1 MSEKHNPDNDI
12 NEEDAAPFEEETPAD
27 AVILS
32 PQGEGSPAGSSR
44 AEEETPADAVNLSE
58 RSESKDLTS
67 PSVILSEAK
76 DPTPQ
81 AESLP
86 EEGETPA
93 AGGAPSDEGAV
104 EDGTPSETEGGIPAP
119 AADPV
124 ILSERSASKDLT
136 SPSVILS
143 EAKDPTHQADALPE
157 EGETPAAGGA
167 PSDEG
172 AVEDGTPSE
181 TEGGIPDPAPADPDP
196 APKEKKSIIRRI
208 IGIVGYTVVVALML
222 LVAFILFSNMSGKV
236 TFIFGRTAMW
246 VKTESMAPQIPERS
260 YILVRK
266 APASEVKEGDVIVF
280 KSDDPSIAGSYNT
293 HRVIEIIG
301 VGAEFVTKGDNNAI
315 ADQYTAKAANVLGI
329 YEKNLPLMTSFGRV
343 LSTSQG
349 IMITFTMIFVIFLII
364 YVPDMTRAS
373 KRRSDEADRIEKARV
388 EALVALEVERLK
400 AEAAAKAAA
409 EAAASSSAREDRP
422 PDGEIGGDGDGET
435 VTPPD
440 GETADEAPRD
450 AE

>member
-27 AVILS
+27 SADAVILS
-32 PQGEGSPAGSSR
+32 PQGEGSPAESSR
-44 AEEETPADAVNLSE
+44 AEEEAPAAGGAPSDEGAVEDGSPSETEGGTPAPAADAVILSE
-58 RSESKDLTS
+58 RSEPKDLTS

-76 DPTPQ
+76 DPTQDSSQSSEYQQENRDSSPEGLRMTNSAPAP
-81 AESLP
+81 AE
-86 EEGETPA
+86 
-93 AGGAPSDEGAV
+93 GGAPSDEGAV
-104 EDGTPSETEGGIPAP
+104 EDGSPSETEGGTPAP
-119 AADPV
+119 APADP
-124 ILSERSASKDLT
+124 
-136 SPSVILS
+136 
-143 EAKDPTHQADALPE
+143 
-157 EGETPAAGGA
+157 
-167 PSDEG
+167 
-172 AVEDGTPSE
+172 
-181 TEGGIPDPAPADPDP
+181 DPDP
-196 APKEKKSIIRRI
+196 APKEKKSVIRRI

-266 APASEVKEGDVIVF
+266 APASEVKVGDVIVF

-301 VGAEFVTKGDNNAI
+301 GGAEFVTKGDNNAI

-409 EAAASSSAREDRP
+409 EAAASAETRED
-422 PDGEIGGDGDGET
+422 
-435 VTPPD
+435 
-440 GETADEAPRD
+440 